1 MVEQIKISKEKIITT
16 VSEIIDSYTT
26 RLTLRQ
32 IFYQLVVRHMIP
44 NTMNQYKRLSKILV
58 DARHAGQIN
67 WESMEDRTRTIT
79 GGDRTEGTP
88 EEWFDSAKY
97 YLNNCWR
104 YFKLPHWLN
113 QENYVEVWFEKQAL
127 EGIFDSAT
135 SHHNIVQLACKG
147 YSSHDVGYKLQQRV
161 SSLTDSRKAHI
172 LYFGDWDPSGLDIY
186 RFIQDMAEM
195 FDLTISF
202 ERIAITQ
209 DQIQQHQI
217 PPMMAKSSD
226 SRYAKFTAN
235 FGQDVVELDALDPD
249 VLSDLIDECVKK
261 HFDFDE
267 HTNTLQKQKE
277 GEEEIK
283 RLINDYTL
291 EEA

>member
-1 MVEQIKISKEKIITT
+1 MKEKISKEEIITA
-16 VSEIIDSYTT
+16 VSDIIDSFTT

-32 IFYQLVVRHMIP
+32 IFYQLVVRHLIP
-44 NTMNQYKRLSKILV
+44 NTMNQYKRLSRILV
-58 DARHAGQIN
+58 DARHSGQIN
-67 WESMEDRTRTIT
+67 WDSMEDRTRTIT
-79 GGDRTEGTP
+79 GGDREEGTP
-88 EEWFDSAKY
+88 QEWFGSAKY
-97 YLNNCWR
+97 YLENCWR

-135 SHHNIVQLACKG
+135 SRHDIVQLACKG
-147 YSSHDVGYKLQQRV
+147 YSSHDVGYKLQQRID
-161 SSLTDSRKAHI
+161 SLTDDRKAHI

-209 DQIQQHQI
+209 DQIQQYQI

-226 SRYAKFTAN
+226 SRYAKFAAD
-235 FGQDVVELDALDPD
+235 FGEDVVELDALDPD
-249 VLSDLIDECVKK
+249 VLTNLIHESIEK
-261 HFDFDE
+261 HFDLDE
-267 HTNTLQKQKE
+267 HRNTLKQQEEGQK
-277 GEEEIK
+277 EIK
-283 RLINDYTL
+283 RLITEYA
-291 EEA
+291 E